1 MEKRKNSLGA
11 VKMCRFCLVQNE
23 SLGSLYDRNHSSKSS
38 VNLHL
43 KILSCVSIEVYPS
56 DHMPTFICER
66 CKFFMNLF
74 YEYKQIVRQADETI
88 LQYIRHG
95 TSMEI
100 ISWPTELTNIFQ
112 NKVVNTVVEGGA
124 TVQVTS
130 HDNSDSDDDEGNIYN
145 IKIGNTPD
153 EGNTACVKVVTSK
166 DENEINEDSHSR
178 GKESEVDQ
186 DQPRG
191 SEKGLED
198 GCWPCDEC
206 NCTYPLQQLLNLHKR
221 QKHRVR
227 TVPCDQCD
235 AKFFSKYDLAAHQ
248 LRHTDEMPF
257 QCIACG
263 KKFKRLI
270 LLKRHEKHIHSDL
283 PQQVCPSCP
292 ATFLSI
298 EELDEHQKRHIR
310 LQRPYDCALCGK
322 KFYEKTSLQRHKDA
336 VHNKTPTYCCEYC
349 PERFVSVTKLARH
362 VRSHAGERPYP
373 CKFCNKCF
381 TKSHHY
387 TRHLRLKHRE
397 MNRSGRGP
405 FGETELYRCE
415 QCEDTFSTQDD
426 LIYHSA
432 IHATQNLTCPLCQ
445 EKFEDID
452 AVTSHIKSHV
462 NSEEF
467 SCDFCELVFTSKEKL
482 EIHTLKTHE
491 DEMQDLSADDSSV
504 EIQGEVDDDCDNE
517 INVKDKGDHMLI
529 EIKKA
534 GDFMIDNTK
543 DDIEDKPDITNSEES
558 ETETTYT
565 EISNVSTLAI
575 LKKEST
581 IVEEKPASKPVD
593 ITTHGQPVK
602 APTSGKSDDG
612 MTATILRK
620 AEEMKRKVVQ
630 QTLDTV
636 VEKKL
641 KPVTKVETTNTG
653 GASDKSLRLLEKELQ
668 DLKRTNSRTEI
679 TKNPTK
685 SSEIIRN
692 KRPQVHTSTPK
703 LKVTEEKKLPLINKP
718 PALEKKLI
726 EKRVITKENK
736 EPKETKEPKN
746 NNGSNKEDK
755 DNKEKETP
763 KSLYK
768 NGSSNDKINIE
779 EGIRRST
786 RPSKI
791 KNYAKMIRA
800 RSQVEDND
808 DTSEDDE
815 DYIEVDRNLE
825 ARLKSRR
832 SSQTPKPTPKP
843 VFAPGTPVTA
853 PRKRGRPKKENP
865 KEIPAK
871 IRKDEIEEVDN
882 SKTINSI
889 KQESSTA
896 NKDEMETDASS
907 NEADNNKSVCKTPPE
922 PKPASSDV
930 LVSPTGQTLKKVPIK
945 ALPPGVKPLPLPI
958 IARPMATGELCEMQI
973 GKKLVKVQKIVMT
986 KAEVEAM
993 AKKGLVE
1000 MKDGTMVL
1008 KQGIKLPTVET
1019 SAIKPTVNSVGDE
1032 ETEKETIKSEKATPT
1047 RCDLGDES

>member
-11 VKMCRFCLVQNE
+11 VKMCRFCLTQNE
-23 SLGSLYDRNHSSKSS
+23 SLGNLYDRNRSSKSS

-43 KILSCVSIEVYPS
+43 KILSCVSIEVFPS

-88 LQYIRHG
+88 LQYVRHG

-100 ISWPTELTNIFQ
+100 ISWPTGLTNIFR
-112 NKVVNTVVEGGA
+112 NKVVKTVVEGGA

-130 HDNSDSDDDEGNIYN
+130 QDNSDSDDDEGNVYN
-145 IKIGNTPD
+145 IKIGDTPD
-153 EGNTACVKVVTSK
+153 ETNTACVKVVTSK
-166 DENEINEDSHSR
+166 DGKEINEDSNIR
-178 GKESEVDQ
+178 G
-186 DQPRG
+186 
-191 SEKGLED
+191 
-198 GCWPCDEC
+198 
-206 NCTYPLQQLLNLHKR
+206 
-221 QKHRVR
+221 
-227 TVPCDQCD
+227 
-235 AKFFSKYDLAAHQ
+235 
-248 LRHTDEMPF
+248 
-257 QCIACG
+257 
-263 KKFKRLI
+263 
-270 LLKRHEKHIHSDL
+270 
-283 PQQVCPSCP
+283 
-292 ATFLSI
+292 
-298 EELDEHQKRHIR
+298 
-310 LQRPYDCALCGK
+310 
-322 KFYEKTSLQRHKDA
+322 
-336 VHNKTPTYCCEYC
+336 
-349 PERFVSVTKLARH
+349 FVSVTKLARH

-397 MNRSGRGP
+397 INRSGRGP

-445 EKFEDID
+445 EKFEDVD

-462 NSEEF
+462 NGEEF

-482 EIHTLKTHE
+482 EIHTLKRHE
-491 DEMQDLSADDSSV
+491 DEMQDMSADDSSV
-504 EIQGEVDDDCDNE
+504 EIQGEEDDECDNE

-534 GDFMIDNTK
+534 EDFMIDNTK
-543 DDIEDKPDITNSEES
+543 EDIEDKPDVTNSEES
-558 ETETTYT
+558 ESETTYT
-565 EISNVSTLAI
+565 ELSTVNTLAI
-575 LKKEST
+575 LKKDSS
-581 IVEEKPASKPVD
+581 IVEEKPASKT
-593 ITTHGQPVK
+593 ITITSQEEPVK
-602 APTSGKSDDG
+602 TNTSKSDDTQ
-612 MTATILRK
+612 TASILRK

-636 VEKKL
+636 IEKRE
-641 KPVTKVETTNTG
+641 KPVTKVETPNTG

-703 LKVTEEKKLPLINKP
+703 LNRVTEEKKLPLRNKS
-718 PALEKKLI
+718 PAFEKKLI

-746 NNGSNKEDK
+746 NNGNNKEDK
-755 DNKEKETP
+755 DNKDKETP
-763 KSLYK
+763 KSVYK
-768 NGSSNDKINIE
+768 NGSNNEKINSE

-791 KNYAKMIRA
+791 KNYAKMIRE

-815 DYIEVDRNLE
+815 DYIESDKSLE
-825 ARLKSRR
+825 ARFKSRR
-832 SSQTPKPTPKP
+832 SSQTPKPAPKP
-843 VFAPGTPVTA
+843 VVPASAPVTA
-853 PRKRGRPKKENP
+853 PRKRGRPRKEGP
-865 KEIPAK
+865 KEIPNK
-871 IRKDEIEEVDN
+871 IKKEEIEEVDN
-882 SKTINSI
+882 SKANNSI
-889 KQESSTA
+889 KPESSTA
-896 NKDEMETDASS
+896 NKDEMETEAFS
-907 NEADNNKSVCKTPPE
+907 NEADNNKNLCKTPPE
-922 PKPASSDV
+922 QKPAPSDV

-958 IARPMATGELCEMQI
+958 NARPMATGELCEMQI

-1008 KQGIKLPTVET
+1008 KQGIKLPTVES
-1019 SAIKPTVNSVGDE
+1019 SAIKPTVNLVGDG
-1032 ETEKETIKSEKATPT
+1032 ETEKESIRTEKATPT

>member
-178 GKESEVDQ
+178 G
-186 DQPRG
+186 
-191 SEKGLED
+191 
-198 GCWPCDEC
+198 
-206 NCTYPLQQLLNLHKR
+206 
-221 QKHRVR
+221 
-227 TVPCDQCD
+227 
-235 AKFFSKYDLAAHQ
+235 
-248 LRHTDEMPF
+248 
-257 QCIACG
+257 
-263 KKFKRLI
+263 
-270 LLKRHEKHIHSDL
+270 
-283 PQQVCPSCP
+283 
-292 ATFLSI
+292 
-298 EELDEHQKRHIR
+298 
-310 LQRPYDCALCGK
+310 
-322 KFYEKTSLQRHKDA
+322 
-336 VHNKTPTYCCEYC
+336 
-349 PERFVSVTKLARH
+349 FVSVTKLARH

-703 LKVTEEKKLPLINKP
+703 LNRVTEEKKLPLINKP

>member
-11 VKMCRFCLVQNE
+11 VKMCRFCLTQNE
-23 SLGSLYDRNHSSKSS
+23 SLGNLYDRNRSSKSS

-43 KILSCVSIEVYPS
+43 KILSCVSIEVFPS

-88 LQYIRHG
+88 LQYVRHG
-95 TSMEI
+95 TPMEI
-100 ISWPTELTNIFQ
+100 ISWPANLTNIFR
-112 NKVVNTVVEGGA
+112 NKVVKTVVEGGA

-130 HDNSDSDDDEGNIYN
+130 QDNSDSDDDEGNIYN
-145 IKIGNTPD
+145 IKIGDTPD
-153 EGNTACVKVVTSK
+153 ETNTACVKVVTSK
-166 DENEINEDSHSR
+166 DGKEINEDSNIR
-178 GKESEVDQ
+178 G
-186 DQPRG
+186 
-191 SEKGLED
+191 
-198 GCWPCDEC
+198 
-206 NCTYPLQQLLNLHKR
+206 
-221 QKHRVR
+221 
-227 TVPCDQCD
+227 
-235 AKFFSKYDLAAHQ
+235 
-248 LRHTDEMPF
+248 
-257 QCIACG
+257 
-263 KKFKRLI
+263 
-270 LLKRHEKHIHSDL
+270 
-283 PQQVCPSCP
+283 
-292 ATFLSI
+292 
-298 EELDEHQKRHIR
+298 
-310 LQRPYDCALCGK
+310 
-322 KFYEKTSLQRHKDA
+322 
-336 VHNKTPTYCCEYC
+336 
-349 PERFVSVTKLARH
+349 FVSVTKLARH

-397 MNRSGRGP
+397 INRSGRGP
-405 FGETELYRCE
+405 FGEAELYRCE

-445 EKFEDID
+445 EKFEDVD

-462 NSEEF
+462 NGEEF

-482 EIHTLKTHE
+482 DIHTLKRHE
-491 DEMQDLSADDSSV
+491 DEMQEMSADDSSV
-504 EIQGEVDDDCDNE
+504 EIQGEEDDECDNE

-534 GDFMIDNTK
+534 DDFLIDNTK
-543 DDIEDKPDITNSEES
+543 EDIEDKPDVTNSEES
-558 ETETTYT
+558 ESETTYT
-565 EISNVSTLAI
+565 ELSTVNTLAI
-575 LKKEST
+575 LKKDSS
-581 IVEEKPASKPVD
+581 IVEEKPAPKPVT
-593 ITTHGQPVK
+593 ITPQEEPVK
-602 APTSGKSDDG
+602 TNTSKSDDSQ
-612 MTATILRK
+612 TASILRK

-636 VEKKL
+636 IEKRE
-641 KPVTKVETTNTG
+641 KPVVKVETNTG

-703 LKVTEEKKLPLINKP
+703 LNRVTEEKKLPLSNKS
-718 PALEKKLI
+718 PAFEKKLI

-746 NNGSNKEDK
+746 NNGNNKEDK
-755 DNKEKETP
+755 DKDKETP
-763 KSLYK
+763 KSVYK
-768 NGSSNDKINIE
+768 NGSNNEKINSE

-791 KNYAKMIRA
+791 KNYAKMIRE

-815 DYIEVDRNLE
+815 DYIESDKSLE
-825 ARLKSRR
+825 ARFKSRR
-832 SSQTPKPTPKP
+832 SSQTPKPAPKP
-843 VFAPGTPVTA
+843 VVPTSTPVTA
-853 PRKRGRPKKENP
+853 PRKRGRPRKEGPKEVPAKMKKE
-865 KEIPAK
+865 EV
-871 IRKDEIEEVDN
+871 EEVDN
-882 SKTINSI
+882 SKANNSI
-889 KQESSTA
+889 KPESSTA
-896 NKDEMETDASS
+896 NKDEMETDAVS
-907 NEADNNKSVCKTPPE
+907 NEADNNKNLSKTTPE
-922 PKPASSDV
+922 QKPAPSDV

-958 IARPMATGELCEMQI
+958 NARPMATGELCEMQI

-1008 KQGIKLPTVET
+1008 KQGIKLPTVDS
-1019 SAIKPTVNSVGDE
+1019 SAIKPTVNLVGDG
-1032 ETEKETIKSEKATPT
+1032 ETEKESIRTEKATPT

>member
-11 VKMCRFCLVQNE
+11 VKMCRFCLTQNE
-23 SLGSLYDRNHSSKSS
+23 SLGNLYDRNRSSKSS

-43 KILSCVSIEVYPS
+43 KILSCVSIEVFPS

-74 YEYKQIVRQADETI
+74 YEYKHIVRQADETI
-88 LQYIRHG
+88 LQYVRHG

-100 ISWPTELTNIFQ
+100 ISWPTALTNIFR
-112 NKVVNTVVEGGA
+112 NKVVKTVVEGGA

-130 HDNSDSDDDEGNIYN
+130 QDNSDSDDDEGNVYN
-145 IKIGNTPD
+145 IKIGDTPD
-153 EGNTACVKVVTSK
+153 ETNTACVKVVTSK
-166 DENEINEDSHSR
+166 DGKEINEDSNIR
-178 GKESEVDQ
+178 G
-186 DQPRG
+186 
-191 SEKGLED
+191 
-198 GCWPCDEC
+198 
-206 NCTYPLQQLLNLHKR
+206 
-221 QKHRVR
+221 
-227 TVPCDQCD
+227 
-235 AKFFSKYDLAAHQ
+235 
-248 LRHTDEMPF
+248 
-257 QCIACG
+257 
-263 KKFKRLI
+263 
-270 LLKRHEKHIHSDL
+270 
-283 PQQVCPSCP
+283 
-292 ATFLSI
+292 
-298 EELDEHQKRHIR
+298 
-310 LQRPYDCALCGK
+310 
-322 KFYEKTSLQRHKDA
+322 
-336 VHNKTPTYCCEYC
+336 
-349 PERFVSVTKLARH
+349 FVSVTKLARH

-397 MNRSGRGP
+397 INRSGRGP

-445 EKFEDID
+445 EKFEDVD

-462 NSEEF
+462 NGEEF

-482 EIHTLKTHE
+482 EIHTLKRHE
-491 DEMQDLSADDSSV
+491 DEMQDMSADDSSV
-504 EIQGEVDDDCDNE
+504 EIQGEEDDECDNE

-534 GDFMIDNTK
+534 EDFMIDNTK
-543 DDIEDKPDITNSEES
+543 EDIEDKRDVTNSEES
-558 ETETTYT
+558 ESETTYT
-565 EISNVSTLAI
+565 ELSTVNTLAI
-575 LKKEST
+575 LKKDSS
-581 IVEEKPASKPVD
+581 IVEEKPASKT
-593 ITTHGQPVK
+593 ITITPQEEPVK
-602 APTSGKSDDG
+602 TNTSKSDDTQ
-612 MTATILRK
+612 TASILRK

-636 VEKKL
+636 IEKRE
-641 KPVTKVETTNTG
+641 KPVTKVETPNTG

-703 LKVTEEKKLPLINKP
+703 LNRVTEEKKLPLRNKS
-718 PALEKKLI
+718 PAFEKKLI

-746 NNGSNKEDK
+746 NNGNNKEDK
-755 DNKEKETP
+755 DNKEKEIP
-763 KSLYK
+763 KSVYK
-768 NGSSNDKINIE
+768 NGSNTEKINSE

-791 KNYAKMIRA
+791 KNYAKMIRE

-815 DYIEVDRNLE
+815 DYIESDKSLD
-825 ARLKSRR
+825 ARFKSRR
-832 SSQTPKPTPKP
+832 SSQTPKPAPKP
-843 VFAPGTPVTA
+843 VVPASAPVTA
-853 PRKRGRPKKENP
+853 PRKRGRPRKEGL
-865 KEIPAK
+865 KEIPNK
-871 IRKDEIEEVDN
+871 IKKEEIEEVDN
-882 SKTINSI
+882 SKANNSI
-889 KQESSTA
+889 KPESSTA
-896 NKDEMETDASS
+896 NKDEMETEAFS
-907 NEADNNKSVCKTPPE
+907 NEADNNKNLCKTSPE
-922 PKPASSDV
+922 QKPAPSDV

-958 IARPMATGELCEMQI
+958 NARPMATGELCEMQI

-1008 KQGIKLPTVET
+1008 KQGIKLPTVES
-1019 SAIKPTVNSVGDE
+1019 SAIKPTVNLVGDG
-1032 ETEKETIKSEKATPT
+1032 ETEKESIRTEKATPT

>member
-178 GKESEVDQ
+178 GK
-186 DQPRG
+186 G
-191 SEKGLED
+191 
-198 GCWPCDEC
+198 
-206 NCTYPLQQLLNLHKR
+206 
-221 QKHRVR
+221 
-227 TVPCDQCD
+227 
-235 AKFFSKYDLAAHQ
+235 
-248 LRHTDEMPF
+248 
-257 QCIACG
+257 
-263 KKFKRLI
+263 
-270 LLKRHEKHIHSDL
+270 
-283 PQQVCPSCP
+283 
-292 ATFLSI
+292 
-298 EELDEHQKRHIR
+298 
-310 LQRPYDCALCGK
+310 
-322 KFYEKTSLQRHKDA
+322 
-336 VHNKTPTYCCEYC
+336 
-349 PERFVSVTKLARH
+349 FVSVTKLARH

-703 LKVTEEKKLPLINKP
+703 LNRVTEEKKLPLINKP